1 MGLIQ
6 ENIGEIM
13 ARFFIN
19 TGDGIEYR
27 DTEEEARNL
36 ANESLEFW
44 RRDARG
50 SGEWSDEV
58 GTVYWGQVIETAKF
72 KQLAE
77 DAGDYVLEPQK

>member
-1 MGLIQ
+1 
-6 ENIGEIM
+6 M

-27 DTEEEARNL
+27 DTEDEARKL

-44 RRDARG
+44 RKEARHA
-50 SGEWSDEV
+50 GEWHDEV

-72 KQLAE
+72 KQIE
-77 DAGDYVLEPQK
+77 DDGGDYVLEPQK